1 MTYLL
6 FNKPQRLAQVNRQR
20 RHKST
25 PSGVCVIHTAE
36 GSGANNVAN
45 YILTRT
51 SYGSYHRI
59 IDASTTVKLAPWSAE
74 TFHCRYTNPHS
85 VGISAATFAANWNSL
100 YKQPGDPGHRIIDR
114 MAIEAADFIKHMK
127 STHKIT
133 VPVKRITRSDALN
146 KKPGFLAHGDTDP
159 GRRTDP
165 GAQFDWTYFFNRIN
179 HHLGKSGSTPTKPV
193 TAQPQPL
200 LSKFYYPSA
209 YYVIDGID
217 GPATITGLQRFL
229 SDRGYYKR
237 VIDGIAGSYT
247 WTALQEFL
255 SDLGY
260 FGPKPSGKQDMTTAR
275 ALQQW
280 LTSNGSYKQPVA
292 AKPKWDKATW
302 SAFQTY
308 LRYAHKG
315 TKVYKRKPTTDFK
328 PTTPPKPAPTLP
340 TPKGP
345 LMALTD
351 KEQQSL
357 LDDNRKMKTAIERN
371 ERRLEEVLALLD
383 TLDPKPAPKAT
394 KATKTAKE
402 DPKNG

>member
-45 YILTRT
+45 YILNRT

-114 MAIEAADFIKHMK
+114 MAIEAADFVRYMK
-127 STHKIT
+127 KTHKTT

-165 GAQFDWTYFFNRIN
+165 GAQFDWTYFFARIN
-179 HHLGKSGSTPTKPV
+179 HHLGNTPSTP
-193 TAQPQPL
+193 
-200 LSKFYYPSA
+200 S
-209 YYVIDGID
+209 
-217 GPATITGLQRFL
+217 
-229 SDRGYYKR
+229 
-237 VIDGIAGSYT
+237 
-247 WTALQEFL
+247 
-255 SDLGY
+255 
-260 FGPKPSGKQDMTTAR
+260 
-275 ALQQW
+275 
-280 LTSNGSYKQPVA
+280 
-292 AKPKWDKATW
+292 
-302 SAFQTY
+302 
-308 LRYAHKG
+308 
-315 TKVYKRKPTTDFK
+315 KPT
-328 PTTPPKPAPTLP
+328 PSKPAPTPTAIKLP
-340 TPKGP
+340 KSHKDTAGIQAYVRALGYGSVRAYQQGQRYMPGLKVDNEWGP
-345 LMALTD
+345 LTQKHCEWVATLQRALN
-351 KEQQSL
+351 KWKAVIKL
-357 LDDNRKMKTAIERN
+357 GKTK
-371 ERRLEEVLALLD
+371 VD
-383 TLDPKPAPKAT
+383 GDYGPFAT
-394 KATKTAKE
+394 KCVDAVIASNFKGEYTKAVRSLYGRNARPINDKMPGKAFCAMLGIPTHPMVK
-402 DPKNG
+402 

>member
-1 MTYLL
+1 MSYLL
-6 FNKPQRLAQVNRQR
+6 FNKPQRLAQFNRTR

-45 YILTRT
+45 YILTRN

-74 TFHCRYTNPHS
+74 TFHCRFTNPHS
-85 VGISAATFAANWNSL
+85 VGISAATFAANWNAL
-100 YKQPGDPGHRIIDR
+100 YRQPGDPGHRIIER
-114 MAIEAADFIKHMK
+114 MAIEAADFVRYMKKH
-127 STHKIT
+127 HKIT
-133 VPVKRITRSDALN
+133 VPVKRITRSDAIN

-165 GAQFDWTYFFNRIN
+165 GAQFDWDYFFARVN
-179 HHLGKSGSTPTKPV
+179 HHLGTTPSKPSKSDTP
-193 TAQPQPL
+193 AAQPL

-209 YYVIDGID
+209 YFVIDGAD

-260 FGPKPSGKQDMTTAR
+260 FGPTPSGKQDKTTAR
-275 ALQQW
+275 ALQEW
-280 LTSNGSYKQPVA
+280 LTNNGSYKGRITEA
-292 AKPKWDKATW
+292 WDKATW

-315 TKVYKRKPTTDFK
+315 TKVYKRPTASDFK
-328 PTTPPKPAPTLP
+328 PATPPKPAPTLP
-340 TPKGP
+340 LPPTPKDP

-351 KEQQSL
+351 KEQKSL
-357 LDDNRKMKTAIERN
+357 VDDNRKMKTAIERN
-371 ERRLEEVLALLD
+371 ERRLEAILD
-383 TLDPKPAPKAT
+383 ILDPQAKEPAKAT
-394 KATKTAKE
+394 KATKE
-402 DPKNG
+402 EPKNG

>member
-20 RHKST
+20 RNKST

-45 YILTRT
+45 YILNRT

-74 TFHCRYTNPHS
+74 TFHCRFTNPHS

-114 MAIEAADFIKHMK
+114 MAIEAADFVRYMK
-127 STHKIT
+127 NSHKTT
-133 VPVKRITRSDALN
+133 VPVKRISRKDALD

-165 GAQFDWTYFFNRIN
+165 GKDFDWDYFFARIN
-179 HHLGKSGSTPTKPV
+179 HHLGKPSSTPSKSEPKT
-193 TAQPQPL
+193 QPL

-209 YYVIDGID
+209 YYVIDGKP
-217 GPATITGLQRFL
+217 GPATYTAMQRFL
-229 SDRGYYKR
+229 SDRGFYKR
-237 VIDGIAGSYT
+237 VIDGDAGTYT
-247 WTALQEFL
+247 WKALQEFL

-260 FGPKPSGKQDMTTAR
+260 FTHKPNGKQDMTTAR

-280 LTSNGSYKQPVA
+280 LSNNGSYKATIA

-315 TKVYKRKPTTDFK
+315 TKVYKRKSTTDFK
-328 PTTPPKPAPTLP
+328 PTTPAPSTTPTLP
-340 TPKGP
+340 LQKDPF
-345 LMALTD
+345 MALTD

-371 ERRLEEVLALLD
+371 ERRLDAILD
-383 TLDPKPAPKAT
+383 ILDPKPAPKAS
-394 KATKTAKE
+394 KAQATKEA
-402 DPKNG
+402 PKNG